1 MTPNGR
7 YIMLN
12 DLEYEEKIRRM
23 NDRELL
29 EFTTRQIYDIY
40 TITEDN
46 RKRIEALERID
57 KKAFSIVSGLGAFA
71 GAAIAVIV
79 DFFVGK

>member
-1 MTPNGR
+1 MHNGR
-7 YIMLN
+7 YMLN

-29 EFTTRQIYDIY
+29 EFTARQIYDIY
-40 TITEDN
+40 TLTEDN

-57 KKAFSIVSGLGAFA
+57 KKAFSIVSGLGAFV